1 MLYLHPWVTDP
12 LCNAPLENLNK
23 PTANSAQILPAPYEM
38 VAKWNPF
45 KIQLQPPENFWN
57 PLPENVNN
65 HYSSNFQII
74 IF

>member
-1 MLYLHPWVTDP
+1 DP

-45 KIQLQPPENFWN
+45 KIQLQPPENF
-57 PLPENVNN
+57 
-65 HYSSNFQII
+65 
-74 IF
+74 